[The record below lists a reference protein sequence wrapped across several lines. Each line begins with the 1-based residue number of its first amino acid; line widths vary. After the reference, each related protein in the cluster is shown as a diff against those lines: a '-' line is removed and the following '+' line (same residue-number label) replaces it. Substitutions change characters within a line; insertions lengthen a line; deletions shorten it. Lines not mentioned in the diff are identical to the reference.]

1 MAHSRNF
8 KLVTT
13 HQARVQP
20 KTGICQF
27 FLVSVKHEP
36 GVWSVKQISWGRLVA
51 HREWVKGFS
60 LNYFLR
66 VLPKKR
72 LHSAHSP
79 YLKCFTGPVIFL
91 DYFSPRGTEV

>member
-1 MAHSRNF
+1 MSWFSPRCECISWAKKELRSSEERPNIALKVHMSHSRDF

-36 GVWSVKQISWGRLVA
+36 GVWSV
-51 HREWVKGFS
+51 
-60 LNYFLR
+60 
-66 VLPKKR
+66 
-72 LHSAHSP
+72 
-79 YLKCFTGPVIFL
+79 
-91 DYFSPRGTEV
+91 